1 MTLEDAQFYAREA
14 GELLGRIDGA
24 TAAFSGHDMVAHRT
38 PEDVCRE
45 VGWPLACA
53 EEVFAGWRAA
63 CEDSFAKYRDL
74 RPYSVAEVLR
84 ATLESMARDGM
95 SDLDGGGA

>member
-1 MTLEDAQFYAREA
+1 MTLEDARFYAREA

-24 TAAFSGHDMVAHRT
+24 TAAFQGFDMVADRS
-38 PEDVCRE
+38 PEEVCRE

-53 EEVFAGWRAA
+53 DEVFAGWRAA
-63 CEDSFAKYRDL
+63 CEESFAKYRDL
-74 RPYSVAEVLR
+74 KPLKLADVVR

-95 SDLDGGGA
+95 GDLDNGGA

>member
-1 MTLEDAQFYAREA
+1 MTLDDARFYAREA

-24 TAAFSGHDMVAHRT
+24 TAAFSGWDMVADRS

-63 CEDSFAKYRDL
+63 CEESFTRYRNL
-74 RPYSVAEVLR
+74 RPYPVAEVLR

-95 SDLDGGGA
+95 GELDNGGA